1 MKTPNLVAVAASV
14 ALAVASLAVFSSTS
28 TSAAPLTVINGSK
41 VTNLA
46 PIVVYA
52 DAAPAV
58 ASL

>member
-1 MKTPNLVAVAASV
+1 MKTPNLVAAVASV

-41 VTNLA
+41 VTDLA

-52 DAAPAV
+52 DAAPVV